1 LNQEQ
6 EKQKGNTDK
15 DLYQQELEK
24 HRHECELRFIAGMNL
39 SGRRKYLA
47 LVLDKRGVKSL
58 EKLKEGLTELWK
70 KNK

>member
-1 LNQEQ
+1 MDLFDDTSS
-6 EKQKGNTDK
+6 EK
-15 DLYQQELEK
+15 Y
-24 HRHECELRFIAGMNL
+24 RHECELRYIASMNL

-58 EKLKEGLTELWK
+58 EKLKEGLTEIWK

>member
-1 LNQEQ
+1 MDLFEDTSSEQ
-6 EKQKGNTDK
+6 
-15 DLYQQELEK
+15 Y
-24 HRHECELRFIAGMNL
+24 RHECELRYIASMNL

-70 KNK
+70 NKKSNKA